1 MPTNT
6 AVERRPGRGRC
17 LIAAKNLGLGD
28 LIMAIQP
35 LSAVLEES
43 RARTHCARCFESMDN
58 QRSGGRGSR
67 CSGCSR
73 ICYCSRK
80 CQKADWRE
88 HRPECKAWA
97 SNSAARTP
105 TRTLR
110 LAGRIL
116 NAINRSDNSNTGSMG
131 TANGGEDDG
140 SSHAPSVREAVDELV
155 HHNDDRSLKQKEEYM
170 LMANFVARLCLA
182 GCGDSKKGSALLWP
196 SAQGRGLPG
205 LVDAAYAVLGKLS
218 CNVFSIAESALNGEV
233 GCGLY
238 LEAAAANHACN
249 PNAAQSF
256 SGKTLSLRCTR
267 PIRKGEEITIGITQI
282 QKPGPARRG
291 SLLKTYFFECRCER
305 CESPEGRA
313 EDMRLEAF
321 ACPGSECSG
330 FCLAPKKRGRA
341 LGESSKSFRQKKSA
355 SPSSYQGSKF
365 PLDECNV
372 EPSEEQ
378 ETAGLNLSSFHSPL
392 SEVVAGLETEREG
405 SARLTCDACGAS
417 SRPVEE
423 ARAEL
428 ANIQELLNRVKAF
441 GNEGQALP
449 ARRCLEQ
456 ALGKAASSLH
466 RANWM
471 LSEIYGLLTS
481 VCVELQDF
489 DAAATYAS
497 DGMDASRA
505 CLSGLM
511 PYFEPW
517 GCNLAITGKLLLY
530 VRRQPEK
537 AIPLLLEAEASI
549 KVTHGDQHSLYREVR
564 GMVDQAKAESGQST
578 GY

>member
-1 MPTNT
+1 M
-6 AVERRPGRGRC
+6 AV
-17 LIAAKNLGLGD
+17 
-28 LIMAIQP
+28 QP

-43 RARTHCARCFESMDN
+43 QARTHCARCFESMNN
-58 QRSGGRGSR
+58 QHSGGRGSR
-67 CSGCSR
+67 CSACNR

-97 SNSAARTP
+97 SNSSARTP

-131 TANGGEDDG
+131 TVNGGEDDG
-140 SSHAPSVREAVDELV
+140 TSHAPSVREAVDELV
-155 HHNDDRSLKQKEEYM
+155 HHNDDRSPEQKEEYM
-170 LMANFVARLCLA
+170 LMANFVARLCSA

-238 LEAAAANHACN
+238 LEAAAANHSCN
-249 PNAAQSF
+249 PNAAQTF

-282 QKPGPARRG
+282 QKPGPARRE
-291 SLLKTYFFECRCER
+291 SLRKTYFFECRCER

-321 ACPGSECSG
+321 ACPDSECSG
-330 FCLAPKKRGRA
+330 FCLAPKERGRA
-341 LGESSKSFRQKKSA
+341 LGESSKSFRQEQSA
-355 SPSSYQGSKF
+355 SPSSYQGFKF
-365 PLDECNV
+365 PQEECNG

-378 ETAGLNLSSFHSPL
+378 EAAGLNLSSLHFPL

-449 ARRCLEQ
+449 ARRCLEE

-471 LSEIYGLLTS
+471 LSEIYGLLAS

-537 AIPLLLEAEASI
+537 AMPLLLEAEASI
-549 KVTHGDQHSLYREVR
+549 KVTHGDQHSLYREIR
-564 GMVDQAKAESGQST
+564 GMLDQAKSESWQST

>member
-1 MPTNT
+1 MPT
-6 AVERRPGRGRC
+6 PQ
-17 LIAAKNLGLGD
+17 
-28 LIMAIQP
+28 IMAVQP

-43 RARTHCARCFESMDN
+43 QARTHCARCFESMDN
-58 QRSGGRGSR
+58 QHSGGRGSR
-67 CSGCSR
+67 CSACSR

-97 SNSAARTP
+97 SNSSARTP

-131 TANGGEDDG
+131 TVNGGEDDG

-155 HHNDDRSLKQKEEYM
+155 HHNDDRSPEQKEEYM

-238 LEAAAANHACN
+238 LEAAAANHSCN

-282 QKPGPARRG
+282 QKPGPARRE
-291 SLLKTYFFECRCER
+291 SLRKTYFFECRCER

-321 ACPGSECSG
+321 ACPDSECSG

-341 LGESSKSFRQKKSA
+341 LGESSKSFRQEKSA
-355 SPSSYQGSKF
+355 SPSSCQSFNF
-365 PLDECNV
+365 PQEECNL

-378 ETAGLNLSSFHSPL
+378 EAAGLKLSSLHSPL

-428 ANIQELLNRVKAF
+428 ADIQELLNRVKGF

-471 LSEIYGLLTS
+471 LSEIYGLLAS

-517 GCNLAITGKLLLY
+517 GCNSAITGKLLLY

-537 AIPLLLEAEASI
+537 AMPLLLEAEASI

-564 GMVDQAKAESGQST
+564 GMLDQAKAESGQST